1 MRSLALIAPGPGWT
15 DGRPVFDQDPRV
27 LRDHLGHMRRLFDT
41 GALLLGGPAYDG
53 RSGVA
58 LLEAPTLEQA
68 AALIEVD
75 PAVARASAASRS
87 GGSRRTSTLSTAPGA
102 PDEPP
107 RRSSQPRDRA
117 ACTAT

>member
-75 PAVARASAASRS
+75 PAVRAGLCRFTIRRLTPYFDAFDGTRS
-87 GGSRRTSTLSTAPGA
+87 TR
-102 PDEPP
+102 
-107 RRSSQPRDRA
+107 
-117 ACTAT
+117 